1 MLFNSIEYLFFLP
14 IIFLIYWTIGYA
26 RINDSLKLRMQN
38 IFLLLASYVF
48 YAWWDYRFLLLLVG
62 MSLIAYISGYAIV
75 NSEKLRVNSKACLIA
90 NIIIDLGVLAVFKYY
105 NFFVGSFAD
114 LFGLQNT
121 IHSLKIVLP
130 LGISFFTFQA
140 ISYVVD
146 VYKRKI
152 EPTNIVDCLLYIG
165 FFPKLLAGP
174 IERPTN
180 LIPQIQKSRVFEYDL
195 AVDGCRQMLWGLF
208 KKVVIADNCALYVN
222 QVYGDYANQS
232 GSTLLLAAI
241 LYTIQIYGDFSGY
254 SDMAIGSAKL
264 LGFRFRDNFLFP
276 YFSRNM
282 NEFWRRWH
290 ISLNTWFVDYVY
302 IPLGGSRPD
311 LKTKTQINTVPDI
324 NIDKLSNQK
333 IIEKN
338 TELSDTYS
346 IPNSIDH
353 QFAREQAPGQPNAQS
368 YLIDS
373 VAQTLSDNS
382 SQKIPKNSKNERLRK
397 VITCRNIMIV
407 FLLSG
412 LWHGADW
419 SFVAWGAYHGL
430 LLVLLILLNR
440 NTKYEHVVAYD
451 KVLPSFKELGQMLL
465 VFALATFG
473 WMMFRA
479 DNMTQFIDYTRHM
492 CSADLLSVPFLI
504 NRDFYMPLTLWLAIM
519 FITEW
524 LMRNKRHGLDI
535 ASLPPYVR
543 YIIYLVVIFIVGIFG
558 GHTTNYIYFQF

>member
-1 MLFNSIEYLFFLP
+1 MLFNSIEFALFLP
-14 IIFLIYWTIGYA
+14 IVFIIYWLLSK
-26 RINDSLKLRMQN
+26 NLKLQN
-38 IFLLLASYVF
+38 IFVVLASYVF
-48 YAWWDYRFLLLLVG
+48 YAWWDCRFLGLLFG
-62 MSLIAYISGYAIV
+62 MSFLSWGTGQLISR
-75 NSEKLRVNSKACLIA
+75 EKYTFNFKPLTIRRVLMLGNV
-90 NIIIDLGVLAVFKYY
+90 IIDIGILAVFKYY
-105 NFFVGSFAD
+105 NFFINSFTN
-114 LFGLQNT
+114 LFGLQDT

-152 EPTNIVDCLLYIG
+152 EPTNFVDCLFYVG

-180 LIPQIQKSRVFEYDL
+180 LIPQIQHPRVFEYDL
-195 AVDGCRQMLWGLF
+195 AVDGCRQMLWGCF

-222 QVYGDYANQS
+222 QVYGDFTNQS

-264 LGFRFRDNFLFP
+264 FGFRFRDNFLFP

-302 IPLGGSRPD
+302 IPLGGSRNGRWR
-311 LKTKTQINTVPDI
+311 TIRNTM
-324 NIDKLSNQK
+324 
-333 IIEKN
+333 II
-338 TELSDTYS
+338 
-346 IPNSIDH
+346 
-353 QFAREQAPGQPNAQS
+353 
-368 YLIDS
+368 
-373 VAQTLSDNS
+373 
-382 SQKIPKNSKNERLRK
+382 
-397 VITCRNIMIV
+397 

-440 NTKYEHVVAYD
+440 NTKYEHVIAYD
-451 KVLPSFKELGQMLL
+451 KWYPNFKDIGQMLL
-465 VFALATFG
+465 VFALATIG

-479 DNMTQFIDYTRHM
+479 DNMKHFVDYAARM
-492 CSADLLSVPFLI
+492 CYADLLSVPMVAIGLK
-504 NRDFYMPLTLWLAIM
+504 RTLL
-519 FITEW
+519 FITVMFCVEW
-524 LMRNKRHGLDI
+524 IERRDSHGFTLRRI
-535 ASLPPYVR
+535 PQWARIIFAYVL
-543 YIIYLVVIFIVGIFG
+543 IICILEFA
-558 GHTTNYIYFQF
+558 GHSQSFIYFNF

>member
-1 MLFNSIEYLFFLP
+1 MLFNSLGYMLFLP
-14 IIFLIYWTIGYA
+14 LVFAIYWLLGK
-26 RINDSLKLRMQN
+26 NMKLQN
-38 IFLLLASYVF
+38 IFVVFASYVF
-48 YAWWDYRFLLLLVG
+48 YAWWDWRFLGLLFG
-62 MSLIAYISGYAIV
+62 MSFLSWFIGWLINKFAIINHQSSMPKYLLWLSV
-75 NSEKLRVNSKACLIA
+75 AINVGI
-90 NIIIDLGVLAVFKYY
+90 LGVFKYY
-105 NFFVGSFAD
+105 NFFVISFAD
-114 LFGLQNT
+114 LFGLQSS

-152 EPTNIVDCLLYIG
+152 EPTNLIDCLFYIG

-174 IERPTN
+174 IERPTH
-180 LIPQIQKSRVFEYDL
+180 LIPQIQKNRVFEYDL

-302 IPLGGSRPD
+302 IPLGDSRNG
-311 LKTKTQINTVPDI
+311 KWRTICTTM
-324 NIDKLSNQK
+324 
-333 IIEKN
+333 II
-338 TELSDTYS
+338 
-346 IPNSIDH
+346 
-353 QFAREQAPGQPNAQS
+353 
-368 YLIDS
+368 
-373 VAQTLSDNS
+373 
-382 SQKIPKNSKNERLRK
+382 
-397 VITCRNIMIV
+397 

-430 LLVLLILLNR
+430 LLALLILLNR

-451 KVLPSFKELGQMLL
+451 RWYPNIKEIGQMLL
-465 VFALATFG
+465 VFTLATIG
-473 WMMFRA
+473 WILFRA
-479 DNMTQFIDYTRHM
+479 DNMTQAWDILTKI
-492 CSADLLSVPFLI
+492 CSSSLMSFPWLI
-504 NRDFYMPLTLWLAIM
+504 NRMYYVPM
-519 FITEW
+519 FVLLVLCFGIEW
-524 LMRNKRHGLDI
+524 LNRRNEFVFQNIQHIPLFRNT
-535 ASLPPYVR
+535 YVR
-543 YIIYLVVIFIVGIFG
+543 IVLFALLLFISFALRG
-558 GHTTNYIYFQF
+558 GAVDFIYFQF

>member
-14 IIFLIYWTIGYA
+14 IVFLIYWAIGYTMMK
-26 RINDSLKLRMQN
+26 DSLKLRMQN
-38 IFLLLASYVF
+38 MFLLLASCVF
-48 YAWWDYRFLLLLVG
+48 YAWWDWRFLGLLFG
-62 MSLIAYISGYAIV
+62 MSFVSWLGGSYIAKLQKVANASGGGGRMLFVAKSLLITIIV
-75 NSEKLRVNSKACLIA
+75 LDVMV
-90 NIIIDLGVLAVFKYY
+90 LGVFKYY
-105 NFFVGSFAD
+105 NFFVNSFAD
-114 LFGLQNT
+114 LFGLQNS

-152 EPTNIVDCLLYIG
+152 EPTNMVDCLLYIG

-195 AVDGCRQMLWGLF
+195 AVDGCRQILWGLF

-302 IPLGGSRPD
+302 IPLGGSRD
-311 LKTKTQINTVPDI
+311 GKWHTI
-324 NIDKLSNQK
+324 
-333 IIEKN
+333 
-338 TELSDTYS
+338 
-346 IPNSIDH
+346 
-353 QFAREQAPGQPNAQS
+353 
-368 YLIDS
+368 
-373 VAQTLSDNS
+373 
-382 SQKIPKNSKNERLRK
+382 
-397 VITCRNIMIV
+397 RNIMIV

-430 LLVLLILLNR
+430 LLVILILLNR

-451 KVLPSFKELGQMLL
+451 RWYPSFKELGQMLL
-465 VFALATFG
+465 VFVLAMFG

-479 DNMTQFIDYTRHM
+479 DNIAQFVDYARHM
-492 CSADLLSVPFLI
+492 HSANLRSTPSTAGITALLMNIGLLFVV
-504 NRDFYMPLTLWLAIM
+504 
-519 FITEW
+519 EW
-524 LMRNKRHGLDI
+524 FMRNKKHGLDVET
-535 ASLPPYVR
+535 LPAYVR
-543 YIIYLVVIFIVGIFG
+543 YGIYLALCFIIFAFG
-558 GHTTNYIYFQF
+558 GNTVNYIYFQF

>member
-1 MLFNSIEYLFFLP
+1 MLFNSLTYALFLP
-14 IIFLIYWTIGYA
+14 IVFMLYWFVFGYGLSKS
-26 RINDSLKLRMQN
+26 RHQLLCQN
-38 IFLLLASYVF
+38 GFLLLASYVF
-48 YAWWDYRFLLLLVG
+48 YGWWNWRFLLLLAG
-62 MSLIAYISGYAIV
+62 MSLLAYISGYAIA
-75 NSEKLRVNSKACLIA
+75 NSEKLRENSKVCLIA
-90 NIIIDLGVLAVFKYY
+90 NVIIDLGVLAIFKYY
-105 NFFVGSFAD
+105 NFFVNSFAD
-114 LFGLQNT
+114 LFGLQNS

-180 LIPQIQKSRVFEYDL
+180 LIPQIQKTRVFEYDL
-195 AVDGCRQMLWGLF
+195 AVDGCRQILWGLF
-208 KKVVIADNCALYVN
+208 KKVVIADNCAVYVN
-222 QVYGDYANQS
+222 QVWADYTNQS

-241 LYTIQIYGDFSGY
+241 LYTIQIYCDFSGY

-302 IPLGGSRPD
+302 IPLGGSRD
-311 LKTKTQINTVPDI
+311 GKWHTI
-324 NIDKLSNQK
+324 
-333 IIEKN
+333 
-338 TELSDTYS
+338 
-346 IPNSIDH
+346 
-353 QFAREQAPGQPNAQS
+353 
-368 YLIDS
+368 
-373 VAQTLSDNS
+373 
-382 SQKIPKNSKNERLRK
+382 
-397 VITCRNIMIV
+397 RNIMIV

-430 LLVLLILLNR
+430 LLVMLVLLNR
-440 NTKYEHVVAYD
+440 NIKYDHVVAYD
-451 KVLPSFKELGQMLL
+451 KWFPSFKEFGQMLL

-492 CSADLLSVPFLI
+492 CSANILSMPQLAGNYILLTNIALMFVIEWFL
-504 NRDFYMPLTLWLAIM
+504 RRHTHGMDV
-519 FITEW
+519 
-524 LMRNKRHGLDI
+524 RNIRVVG
-535 ASLPPYVR
+535 AQYVL
-543 YIIYLVVIFIVGIFG
+543 YIIIFVLILVFG
-558 GHTTNYIYFQF
+558 GHTENFIYMYF

>member
-1 MLFNSIEYLFFLP
+1 M
-14 IIFLIYWTIGYA
+14 
-26 RINDSLKLRMQN
+26 
-38 IFLLLASYVF
+38 V
-48 YAWWDYRFLLLLVG
+48 
-62 MSLIAYISGYAIV
+62 
-75 NSEKLRVNSKACLIA
+75 
-90 NIIIDLGVLAVFKYY
+90 LGAFKYY
-105 NFFVGSFAD
+105 NFFVGSFAG
-114 LFGLQNT
+114 LFGLQSN

-140 ISYVVD
+140 IAYVVD

-152 EPTNIVDCLLYIG
+152 EPTNLVDCLLYVG

-180 LIPQIQKSRVFEYDL
+180 LIPQIQKPRVFEYDL

-208 KKVVIADNCALYVN
+208 KKVVIADNAALYVN

-232 GSTLLLAAI
+232 GSTLLLAAL

-302 IPLGGSRPD
+302 IPLGGSRNG
-311 LKTKTQINTVPDI
+311 KWHTI
-324 NIDKLSNQK
+324 
-333 IIEKN
+333 
-338 TELSDTYS
+338 
-346 IPNSIDH
+346 
-353 QFAREQAPGQPNAQS
+353 
-368 YLIDS
+368 
-373 VAQTLSDNS
+373 
-382 SQKIPKNSKNERLRK
+382 
-397 VITCRNIMIV
+397 RNIMIV

-451 KVLPSFKELGQMLL
+451 RWYPNLKELGQMIL

-479 DNMTQFIDYTRHM
+479 DNMTQFLDYTSRM
-492 CSADLLSVPFLI
+492 YSADLLS
-504 NRDFYMPLTLWLAIM
+504 MPKLQGNMILFANIALM
-519 FITEW
+519 FIIEW
-524 LMRNKRHGLDI
+524 FMRRRKHGFDFQPYSNKPLYTALRY
-535 ASLPPYVR
+535 SLYTL
-543 YIIYLVVIFIVGIFG
+543 ISILILLFG
-558 GHTTNYIYFQF
+558 GHTENFIYMYF

>member
-1 MLFNSIEYLFFLP
+1 MDM
-14 IIFLIYWTIGYA
+14 WKDGCKTQRRTQGG
-26 RINDSLKLRMQN
+26 QN
-38 IFLLLASYVF
+38 VVFASKF
-48 YAWWDYRFLLLLVG
+48 W
-62 MSLIAYISGYAIV
+62 
-75 NSEKLRVNSKACLIA
+75 LIA
-90 NIIIDLGVLAVFKYY
+90 NIVIDLMVLGAFKYY
-105 NFFVGSFAD
+105 NFFVGSFAG
-114 LFGLQNT
+114 LFGLQSN

-140 ISYVVD
+140 IAYVVD

-152 EPTNIVDCLLYIG
+152 EPTNLVDCLLYVG

-180 LIPQIQKSRVFEYDL
+180 LVPQIQKPRVFEYDL

-208 KKVVIADNCALYVN
+208 KKVVIADNAAIYVN
-222 QVYGDYANQS
+222 QVYGDYAHQS

-302 IPLGGSRPD
+302 IPLGGSRNG
-311 LKTKTQINTVPDI
+311 KWHTI
-324 NIDKLSNQK
+324 
-333 IIEKN
+333 
-338 TELSDTYS
+338 
-346 IPNSIDH
+346 
-353 QFAREQAPGQPNAQS
+353 
-368 YLIDS
+368 
-373 VAQTLSDNS
+373 
-382 SQKIPKNSKNERLRK
+382 
-397 VITCRNIMIV
+397 RNIMIV

-430 LLVLLILLNR
+430 LLVLLIVLNR

-451 KVLPSFKELGQMLL
+451 KTIPSLKELGQMLL

-479 DNMTQFIDYTRHM
+479 DNMTQFIDYTARM
-492 CSADLLSVPFLI
+492 CSADLLSFPKIQGNTVLFMNITLMFVIEWFMRRQKHGMDVSTIRSATARYVLYGLI
-504 NRDFYMPLTLWLAIM
+504 FVLI
-519 FITEW
+519 
-524 LMRNKRHGLDI
+524 LM
-535 ASLPPYVR
+535 
-543 YIIYLVVIFIVGIFG
+543 FG
-558 GHTTNYIYFQF
+558 GHTENFIYMYF

>member
-1 MLFNSIEYLFFLP
+1 MP
-14 IIFLIYWTIGYA
+14 
-26 RINDSLKLRMQN
+26 K
-38 IFLLLASYVF
+38 FLLITS
-48 YAWWDYRFLLLLVG
+48 
-62 MSLIAYISGYAIV
+62 IV
-75 NSEKLRVNSKACLIA
+75 I
-90 NIIIDLGVLAVFKYY
+90 NIGILGVFKYY
-105 NFFVGSFAD
+105 NFFINSFAD
-114 LFGLQNT
+114 LFGLQSS

-146 VYKRKI
+146 VYRRKI
-152 EPTNIVDCLLYIG
+152 EPTNMVDCLLYIG

-180 LIPQIQKSRVFEYDL
+180 LIPQIKRNRVFEYDL
-195 AVDGCRQMLWGLF
+195 AVGGCRQMLWGLF

-222 QVYGDYANQS
+222 QVYVDYAHQF

-241 LYTIQIYGDFSGY
+241 LYSIQIYGDFSGY

-302 IPLGGSRPD
+302 IPLGGSRNGKW
-311 LKTKTQINTVPDI
+311 KTI
-324 NIDKLSNQK
+324 
-333 IIEKN
+333 
-338 TELSDTYS
+338 
-346 IPNSIDH
+346 
-353 QFAREQAPGQPNAQS
+353 
-368 YLIDS
+368 
-373 VAQTLSDNS
+373 
-382 SQKIPKNSKNERLRK
+382 
-397 VITCRNIMIV
+397 RNIMVV

-430 LLVLLILLNR
+430 LLVLLLLLNR

-451 KVLPSFKELGQMLL
+451 KWYPSFKELGQMVL
-465 VFALATFG
+465 VFALASLG

-479 DNMTQFIDYTRHM
+479 DNMSQFIDYTRHM
-492 CSADLLSVPFLI
+492 CSADLFS
-504 NRDFYMPLTLWLAIM
+504 MPKLAGYYILFANIVFM
-519 FITEW
+519 FIIEW
-524 LMRNKRHGLDI
+524 FVRHNAHGLDFKNST
-535 ASLPPYVR
+535 AKPYTLYAATR
-543 YIIYLVVIFIVGIFG
+543 CTLYIIIFILILVFG
-558 GHTTNYIYFQF
+558 GHTENFIYMYF

>member
-1 MLFNSIEYLFFLP
+1 MYPRGGGRMLFVAKSL
-14 IIFLIYWTIGYA
+14 LI
-26 RINDSLKLRMQN
+26 S
-38 IFLLLASYVF
+38 V
-48 YAWWDYRFLLLLVG
+48 
-62 MSLIAYISGYAIV
+62 IV
-75 NSEKLRVNSKACLIA
+75 LDIMV
-90 NIIIDLGVLAVFKYY
+90 LGVFKYY
-105 NFFVGSFAD
+105 NFFISSFAD
-114 LFGLQNT
+114 LFGLQNS

-152 EPTNIVDCLLYIG
+152 KPTNMVDCLLYIG

-180 LIPQIQKSRVFEYDL
+180 LIPQIQKPRVFEYDL
-195 AVDGCRQMLWGLF
+195 AVDGCRQILWGLF

-222 QVYGDYANQS
+222 QVYGDYANQT

-276 YFSRNM
+276 YYSRNM

-302 IPLGGSRPD
+302 IPLGGSRNG
-311 LKTKTQINTVPDI
+311 KWHTI
-324 NIDKLSNQK
+324 
-333 IIEKN
+333 
-338 TELSDTYS
+338 
-346 IPNSIDH
+346 
-353 QFAREQAPGQPNAQS
+353 
-368 YLIDS
+368 
-373 VAQTLSDNS
+373 
-382 SQKIPKNSKNERLRK
+382 
-397 VITCRNIMIV
+397 RNIMIV

-440 NTKYEHVVAYD
+440 NTKYEYVVAYD
-451 KVLPSFKELGQMLL
+451 KVIPTFKELGQMLL

-492 CSADLLSVPFLI
+492 CSADILSLPKLAGYYILFTNIALMLVIEWFM
-504 NRDFYMPLTLWLAIM
+504 RRYTHGFDFKDSTAKRYTLYTA
-519 FITEW
+519 
-524 LMRNKRHGLDI
+524 MRNTL
-535 ASLPPYVR
+535 
-543 YIIYLVVIFIVGIFG
+543 YIIVFILILLFG
-558 GHTTNYIYFQF
+558 GHTENFIYMYF

>member
-1 MLFNSIEYLFFLP
+1 MLFNSIQFAVFLP
-14 IIFLIYWTIGYA
+14 IIFAIYWIL
-26 RINDSLKLRMQN
+26 RSNLKLQN
-38 IFLLLASYVF
+38 LFVVIASYVF
-48 YAWWDYRFLLLLVG
+48 YGWWDWRFLGLLLG
-62 MSLIAYISGYAIV
+62 MSVFAWICGAQIAKSPEYSGVNISP
-75 NSEKLRVNSKACLIA
+75 SQRFWLTA
-90 NIIIDLGVLAVFKYY
+90 NIVIDVGILAVFKYY

-114 LFGLQNT
+114 LFGLQT
-121 IHSLKIVLP
+121 SIHSLKIVLP

-140 ISYVVD
+140 IAYVVD

-152 EPTNIVDCLLYIG
+152 ESTNLVDCLLYVG

-180 LIPQIQKSRVFEYDL
+180 LIPQIQKPRVFEYDL

-208 KKVVIADNCALYVN
+208 KKVVIADNAALYVN

-254 SDMAIGSAKL
+254 SDMAIGTAKL
-264 LGFRFRDNFLFP
+264 LGFRFRDNFLYP

-302 IPLGGSRPD
+302 IPLGGSRNG
-311 LKTKTQINTVPDI
+311 KWHTI
-324 NIDKLSNQK
+324 
-333 IIEKN
+333 
-338 TELSDTYS
+338 
-346 IPNSIDH
+346 
-353 QFAREQAPGQPNAQS
+353 
-368 YLIDS
+368 
-373 VAQTLSDNS
+373 
-382 SQKIPKNSKNERLRK
+382 
-397 VITCRNIMIV
+397 RNIMIV

-419 SFVAWGAYHGL
+419 SYVAWGAYHGL

-440 NTKYEHVVAYD
+440 NTKYEHVVAHDRRYPT
-451 KVLPSFKELGQMLL
+451 LKELGQMLL

-479 DNMTQFIDYTRHM
+479 DNMTQFLDYTARM
-492 CSADLLSVPFLI
+492 CSADLFTIPYLMNREYYVPLMCMIVVMFCLEWAS
-504 NRDFYMPLTLWLAIM
+504 RKEVHGLAIHKVISKQWVRRICYIAIALM
-519 FITEW
+519 IFYYGQFSYNQFIY
-524 LMRNKRHGLDI
+524 
-535 ASLPPYVR
+535 A
-543 YIIYLVVIFIVGIFG
+543 
-558 GHTTNYIYFQF
+558 QF

>member
-1 MLFNSIEYLFFLP
+1 MLFNSLEFAIFFP
-14 IIFLIYWTIGYA
+14 IVFAIYWLLQK
-26 RINDSLKLRMQN
+26 RLRLQN
-38 IFLLLASYVF
+38 LFVVIVSYVF
-48 YAWWDYRFLLLLVG
+48 YAWWNWRFLGLLMG
-62 MSLIAYISGYAIV
+62 MSLLSWLAGKMIARSQNHAECLRGGQNVPFADK
-75 NSEKLRVNSKACLIA
+75 SRELRVESGKIWLGLCVV
-90 NIIIDLGVLAVFKYY
+90 IDLLILGLFKYY
-105 NFFVGSFAD
+105 NFFVNSFAD
-114 LFGLQNT
+114 LFGLQNS

-152 EPTNIVDCLLYIG
+152 EPTNMVDCLLYIG

-180 LIPQIQKSRVFEYDL
+180 LIPQIQKPRVFEYDL
-195 AVDGCRQMLWGLF
+195 AVDGCRQILWGLF

-232 GSTLLLAAI
+232 GSTLLLASI

-302 IPLGGSRPD
+302 IPLGGSRD
-311 LKTKTQINTVPDI
+311 GKWHTI
-324 NIDKLSNQK
+324 
-333 IIEKN
+333 
-338 TELSDTYS
+338 
-346 IPNSIDH
+346 
-353 QFAREQAPGQPNAQS
+353 
-368 YLIDS
+368 
-373 VAQTLSDNS
+373 
-382 SQKIPKNSKNERLRK
+382 
-397 VITCRNIMIV
+397 RNIMIV

-451 KVLPSFKELGQMLL
+451 RWLPSFKELGQMLL

-492 CSADLLSVPFLI
+492 FSANLLSVPYLI
-504 NRDFYMPLTLWLAIM
+504 NRAYYMPLFATILLM
-519 FITEW
+519 FFIEW
-524 LMRNKRHGLDI
+524 LNRSQQHGLGCVTKWHALNFALYYALI
-535 ASLPPYVR
+535 VLMYRLSASGDVQ
-543 YIIYLVVIFIVGIFG
+543 F
-558 GHTTNYIYFQF
+558 IYFQF

>member
-1 MLFNSIEYLFFLP
+1 MLFNSFEYGVFLP
-14 IIFLIYWTIGYA
+14 IVFAIYWM
-26 RINDSLKLRMQN
+26 LRKNVKWQN
-38 IFLLLASYVF
+38 VLLLLASYVF

-62 MSLIAYISGYAIV
+62 LSVAAYGSGMLIKRSRT
-75 NSEKLRVNSKACLIA
+75 SRVESRESRVGAKFWMVTNVV
-90 NIIIDLGVLAVFKYY
+90 IDVGVLAVFKYY

-114 LFGLQNT
+114 LFGLQNS

-140 ISYVVD
+140 IAYVVD

-152 EPTNIVDCLLYIG
+152 EPTNLVDCLLYIG

-180 LIPQIQKSRVFEYDL
+180 LIPQIQKPRVFKYDL
-195 AVDGCRQMLWGLF
+195 AADGIWQILWGLF
-208 KKVVIADNCALYVN
+208 KKVAIADNCAMYVN
-222 QVYGDYANQS
+222 HVYGDYANQS

-241 LYTIQIYGDFSGY
+241 LYSIQIYGDFSGY

-290 ISLNTWFVDYVY
+290 ISLNTCFVDYVY
-302 IPLGGSRPD
+302 IPLGGSRNG
-311 LKTKTQINTVPDI
+311 KWRTI
-324 NIDKLSNQK
+324 
-333 IIEKN
+333 
-338 TELSDTYS
+338 
-346 IPNSIDH
+346 
-353 QFAREQAPGQPNAQS
+353 
-368 YLIDS
+368 
-373 VAQTLSDNS
+373 
-382 SQKIPKNSKNERLRK
+382 
-397 VITCRNIMIV
+397 RNIMIV

-419 SFVAWGAYHGL
+419 SFVAWGAYHGF

-451 KVLPSFKELGQMLL
+451 RWYPNLKEFGQMVL

-479 DNMTQFIDYTRHM
+479 DNITQFVDYVDHM
-492 CSADLLSVPFLI
+492 CDASLI
-504 NRDFYMPLTLWLAIM
+504 SIPWLKNRMFYIPLVIAIVTM
-519 FITEW
+519 TGIEW
-524 LMRNKRHGLDI
+524 IQRRKAHGLQWG
-535 ASLPPYVR
+535 A
-543 YIIYLVVIFIVGIFG
+543 
-558 GHTTNYIYFQF
+558 N

>member
-1 MLFNSIEYLFFLP
+1 MLFNSLTYAFYLP
-14 IIFLIYWTIGYA
+14 IVFAIYWLI
-26 RINDSLKLRMQN
+26 RKNLKWQN

-48 YAWWDYRFLLLLVG
+48 YVYWDYRFLLLLIG
-62 MSLIAYISGYAIV
+62 MSLIAYLCGYAIGKSDEV
-75 NSEKLRVNSKACLIA
+75 RVKNNIWMIA
-90 NIIIDLGVLAVFKYY
+90 NVVIDVGVLAIFKYF

-114 LFGLQNT
+114 LFGLQNS

-140 ISYVVD
+140 IAYVVD
-146 VYKRKI
+146 VYKRRI
-152 EPTNIVDCLLYIG
+152 EPTNLVDCLLYIG

-180 LIPQIQKSRVFEYDL
+180 LIPQIQKPRVFEYDL
-195 AVDGCRQMLWGLF
+195 AVDGCRQILWGLF

-222 QVYGDYANQS
+222 QVYGDYVNQS

-241 LYTIQIYGDFSGY
+241 IYTIQIYGDFSGY

-302 IPLGGSRPD
+302 IPLGGSRNG
-311 LKTKTQINTVPDI
+311 KWRTI
-324 NIDKLSNQK
+324 
-333 IIEKN
+333 
-338 TELSDTYS
+338 
-346 IPNSIDH
+346 
-353 QFAREQAPGQPNAQS
+353 
-368 YLIDS
+368 
-373 VAQTLSDNS
+373 
-382 SQKIPKNSKNERLRK
+382 
-397 VITCRNIMIV
+397 RNIMVV

-430 LLVLLILLNR
+430 LLVLLILMNW
-440 NTKYEHVVAYD
+440 NTKYEHVVAYERWY
-451 KVLPSFKELGQMLL
+451 PSLKELGQMVL

-479 DNMTQFIDYTRHM
+479 DNMAQFVDYTARM
-492 CSADLLSVPFLI
+492 CSADLWSMPKLQGNTILFMNIAFMFVLEWFMRRQKHGFDFRKSTAQRYTLYTVMRYTIYTLVFILI
-504 NRDFYMPLTLWLAIM
+504 LL
-519 FITEW
+519 
-524 LMRNKRHGLDI
+524 
-535 ASLPPYVR
+535 
-543 YIIYLVVIFIVGIFG
+543 FG
-558 GHTTNYIYFQF
+558 GHTENFIYMYF

>member
-1 MLFNSIEYLFFLP
+1 MLFNSLTYALFLP
-14 IIFLIYWTIGYA
+14 IVFILCWFVFGYGL
-26 RINDSLKLRMQN
+26 SKSKYQVLCQN
-38 IFLLLASYVF
+38 VFLLLASYVF
-48 YAWWDYRFLLLLVG
+48 YAYWDWRFLGLLIG
-62 MSLIAYISGYAIV
+62 MSFLSWGSSWLIRKSQITNNQSQIPKFWLWLNIAI
-75 NSEKLRVNSKACLIA
+75 N
-90 NIIIDLGVLAVFKYY
+90 LGILGVFKYY
-105 NFFVGSFAD
+105 NFFISSFAD

-146 VYKRKI
+146 VYKHKI
-152 EPTNIVDCLLYIG
+152 EPTNMADCLLYIG
-165 FFPKLLAGP
+165 FFPKLIAGP

-180 LIPQIQKSRVFEYDL
+180 LIPQIQKARVFEYDL

-208 KKVVIADNCALYVN
+208 KKALIADNCALYVN
-222 QVYGDYANQS
+222 QVYGDYTNQS
-232 GSTLLLAAI
+232 ASTLLLAAI

-264 LGFRFRDNFLFP
+264 LGFRFRENFLFP

-302 IPLGGSRPD
+302 IPLGGSR
-311 LKTKTQINTVPDI
+311 KGKWHTI
-324 NIDKLSNQK
+324 
-333 IIEKN
+333 
-338 TELSDTYS
+338 
-346 IPNSIDH
+346 
-353 QFAREQAPGQPNAQS
+353 
-368 YLIDS
+368 
-373 VAQTLSDNS
+373 
-382 SQKIPKNSKNERLRK
+382 
-397 VITCRNIMIV
+397 RNIMIV

-430 LLVLLILLNR
+430 LLVLLILFNR

-451 KVLPSFKELGQMLL
+451 KWYPSFKELGQMIL

-479 DNMTQFIDYTRHM
+479 DNMAQFIDYTRHI
-492 CSADLLSVPFLI
+492 CSEELFS
-504 NRDFYMPLTLWLAIM
+504 MPMLTGYYILFANIALM
-519 FITEW
+519 FVIEW
-524 LMRNKRHGLDI
+524 FMRHNTYGLDFKNSTAKQSTI
-535 ASLPPYVR
+535 YTALR
-543 YIIYLVVIFIVGIFG
+543 YTLYITIFILILMFG
-558 GHTTNYIYFQF
+558 GHTENFIYMYF

>member
-1 MLFNSIEYLFFLP
+1 MLFNSIEFIVFLP
-14 IIFLIYWTIGYA
+14 IVFAIYWI
-26 RINDSLKLRMQN
+26 LRKNVKWQN
-38 IFLLLASYVF
+38 VALLLASYVF
-48 YAWWDYRFLLLLVG
+48 YAWWNWRFLGLLFG
-62 MSLIAYISGYAIV
+62 MSLIAYLCGYAIGKSDEV
-75 NSEKLRVNSKACLIA
+75 RGKSKIWLVA
-90 NIIIDLGVLAVFKYY
+90 NIVLDLGVLAVFKYY
-105 NFFVGSFAD
+105 NFFVGSFAE
-114 LFGLQNT
+114 LFGLQNS

-130 LGISFFTFQA
+130 FGISFFTFQA
-140 ISYVVD
+140 IAYVVD

-152 EPTNIVDCLLYIG
+152 EPTNLVDCLLYIG

-180 LIPQIQKSRVFEYDL
+180 LIPQIQKPRVFEYDL

-208 KKVVIADNCALYVN
+208 KKVVIADNAALYVN

-254 SDMAIGSAKL
+254 SDMAIGTAKL
-264 LGFRFRDNFLFP
+264 FGFRFRDNFLFP

-302 IPLGGSRPD
+302 IPLGGSRNG
-311 LKTKTQINTVPDI
+311 KWHTI
-324 NIDKLSNQK
+324 
-333 IIEKN
+333 
-338 TELSDTYS
+338 
-346 IPNSIDH
+346 
-353 QFAREQAPGQPNAQS
+353 
-368 YLIDS
+368 
-373 VAQTLSDNS
+373 
-382 SQKIPKNSKNERLRK
+382 
-397 VITCRNIMIV
+397 RNIMIV

-451 KVLPSFKELGQMLL
+451 RWYPSLKELGQMVL

-479 DNMTQFIDYTRHM
+479 DSMSQFVDYTARM
-492 CSADLLSVPFLI
+492 CSADVLSVPMFAG
-504 NRDFYMPLTLWLAIM
+504 YSALALNIGLL
-519 FITEW
+519 FVVEW
-524 LMRNKRHGLDI
+524 FMRKKKHGLDV
-535 ASLPPYVR
+535 ANLPSYLR
-543 YIIYLVVIFIVGIFG
+543 YAIYLGMAFIIFAFG
-558 GHTTNYIYFQF
+558 GNTVNFIYFQF

>member
-1 MLFNSIEYLFFLP
+1 M
-14 IIFLIYWTIGYA
+14 
-26 RINDSLKLRMQN
+26 
-38 IFLLLASYVF
+38 
-48 YAWWDYRFLLLLVG
+48 
-62 MSLIAYISGYAIV
+62 
-75 NSEKLRVNSKACLIA
+75 
-90 NIIIDLGVLAVFKYY
+90 
-105 NFFVGSFAD
+105 
-114 LFGLQNT
+114 
-121 IHSLKIVLP
+121 
-130 LGISFFTFQA
+130 
-140 ISYVVD
+140 
-146 VYKRKI
+146 
-152 EPTNIVDCLLYIG
+152 VDCLLYIG
-165 FFPKLLAGP
+165 LFPKLLAGP

-222 QVYGDYANQS
+222 QVYGDYANLS

-254 SDMAIGSAKL
+254 SDMAIASAKL
-264 LGFRFRDNFLFP
+264 LGFRFGDNFLFP

-311 LKTKTQINTVPDI
+311 LKTTQINTVPDI
-324 NIDKLSNQK
+324 NIDKLGNQK
-333 IIEKN
+333 NIEKN
-338 TELSDTYS
+338 TELSDTCS
-346 IPNSIDH
+346 IPNSIEH

-368 YLIDS
+368 YSIDS
-373 VAQTLSDNS
+373 VAHTLFDNS
-382 SQKIPKNSKNERLRK
+382 SQKIPKNSENERLRK
-397 VITCRNIMIV
+397 AITCRNIMIV

-440 NTKYEHVVAYD
+440 NTKYEHVVAYERWY
-451 KVLPSFKELGQMLL
+451 PSLTELGQMVL

-479 DNMTQFIDYTRHM
+479 DNMMQFIDYTARM
-492 CSADLLSVPFLI
+492 YSADILSMPNFVGYNALVINIGLLFVV
-504 NRDFYMPLTLWLAIM
+504 
-519 FITEW
+519 EW
-524 LMRNKRHGLDI
+524 FMRKKKHGFDV
-535 ASLPPYVR
+535 ANLPACLR
-543 YIIYLVVIFIVGIFG
+543 YAIYLGMAFIIFAFG
-558 GHTTNYIYFQF
+558 GNTANFIYFYF

>member
-1 MLFNSIEYLFFLP
+1 MLFNSIEFAVFLP
-14 IIFLIYWTIGYA
+14 IVFAIYWMLWK
-26 RINDSLKLRMQN
+26 NMKWQN

-48 YAWWDYRFLLLLVG
+48 YAWWDWRFLGLLVG
-62 MSLIAYISGYAIV
+62 MSFLSWLGGR
-75 NSEKLRVNSKACLIA
+75 KIA
-90 NIIIDLGVLAVFKYY
+90 NTPEGGGRCQFVKKTLLASIIVIDLMVLGAFKYY

-114 LFGLQNT
+114 LFGLQNS
-121 IHSLKIVLP
+121 IHSLKIVMP

-152 EPTNIVDCLLYIG
+152 EPTNLVDCLLYIG

-180 LIPQIQKSRVFEYDL
+180 LIPQIQKPRVFEYDL

-208 KKVVIADNCALYVN
+208 KKVVIADNVALYVN

-264 LGFRFRDNFLFP
+264 LGFRFRDNFRFP

-302 IPLGGSRPD
+302 IPLGGSRNG
-311 LKTKTQINTVPDI
+311 KWHTI
-324 NIDKLSNQK
+324 
-333 IIEKN
+333 
-338 TELSDTYS
+338 
-346 IPNSIDH
+346 
-353 QFAREQAPGQPNAQS
+353 
-368 YLIDS
+368 
-373 VAQTLSDNS
+373 
-382 SQKIPKNSKNERLRK
+382 
-397 VITCRNIMIV
+397 RNIMIV

-419 SFVAWGAYHGL
+419 SFVAWGVYHGL

-440 NTKYEHVVAYD
+440 NTKYEHVVAYE
-451 KVLPSFKELGQMLL
+451 KWYPSLREFGQMLL

-479 DNMTQFIDYTRHM
+479 DNMTQFMDYTARM
-492 CSADLLSVPFLI
+492 CSADLLS
-504 NRDFYMPLTLWLAIM
+504 MPNIAGKYTVLMNIGLLAVV
-519 FITEW
+519 EW
-524 LMRNKRHGLDI
+524 FMRKKKHGLDVAHI
-535 ASLPPYVR
+535 RPIWCIVLFIVLVEYILCFLPPTPSS
-543 YIIYLVVIFIVGIFG
+543 F
-558 GHTTNYIYFQF
+558 IYFQF

>member
-1 MLFNSIEYLFFLP
+1 MLFNSIDFLVFLP
-14 IIFLIYWTIGYA
+14 IVFAIYWM
-26 RINDSLKLRMQN
+26 LRKSFKWQN

-48 YAWWDYRFLLLLVG
+48 YAWWDWRFLGLLVG
-62 MSLIAYISGYAIV
+62 MSLISYGCGYAIAK
-75 NSEKLRVNSKACLIA
+75 SEEGREKSKFLMIA
-90 NIIIDLGVLAVFKYY
+90 NVIVDVGVLAVFKYY

-114 LFGLQNT
+114 LFGLQSS

-140 ISYVVD
+140 IAYVVD

-152 EPTNIVDCLLYIG
+152 EPTNLIDCLLYIG

-180 LIPQIQKSRVFEYDL
+180 LIPQIQNPRVFEYDL

-208 KKVVIADNCALYVN
+208 KKVVIADNAALYVN

-232 GSTLLLAAI
+232 GSTLLLAAL

-254 SDMAIGSAKL
+254 SDMAIGTAKL
-264 LGFRFRDNFLFP
+264 FGFRFRDNFLFP

-302 IPLGGSRPD
+302 IPLGGSRSG
-311 LKTKTQINTVPDI
+311 KWHTI
-324 NIDKLSNQK
+324 
-333 IIEKN
+333 
-338 TELSDTYS
+338 
-346 IPNSIDH
+346 
-353 QFAREQAPGQPNAQS
+353 
-368 YLIDS
+368 
-373 VAQTLSDNS
+373 
-382 SQKIPKNSKNERLRK
+382 
-397 VITCRNIMIV
+397 RNIMIV

-440 NTKYEHVVAYD
+440 NTKYEQVVAYD
-451 KVLPSFKELGQMLL
+451 RVLPNLKELGQMLL

-479 DNMTQFIDYTRHM
+479 DNMTQFVDYTARM
-492 CSADLLSVPFLI
+492 CSADMLSVPWLMTKT
-504 NRDFYMPLTLWLAIM
+504 YYEPLFGCIAVM
-519 FITEW
+519 FIVEW
-524 LMRNKRHGLDI
+524 IQRNKRHGFDVGNLHVVVRVMLLI
-535 ASLPPYVR
+535 ILVEAILFYLPSSPAKF
-543 YIIYLVVIFIVGIFG
+543 IYM
-558 GHTTNYIYFQF
+558 QF